1 MSTSIQ
7 RKSLKVARRLAG
19 QAGVMLRQAL
29 GSSFETGFKGEIDL
43 VTELDLRSEELIVAG
58 IRQAF
63 PSHQVVAEEGT
74 SHRTESE
81 YRWLIDPL
89 DGTTNYS
96 HGFPW
101 FCVSLALEE
110 DGVVVMGLVHNPM
123 SDEYFW
129 AIRGEG
135 AWLNQRRLSVSR
147 QQHLEHAYLTTGF
160 PYDIRSRPQGPLGIF
175 SAFVLSTLAIRRAGS
190 AALDLCYLAAGTFD
204 GFWEE
209 GLHPWDTAAG
219 WLLVEEAG
227 GQVTDFSG
235 RPFHLESKEILASN
249 GFLHAPM
256 QATILRARQVVGEA

>member
-1 MSTSIQ
+1 MSASIPQ
-7 RKSLKVARRLAG
+7 QSLKVARRLAG

-29 GSSFETGFKGEIDL
+29 GSNFQTDYKGEIDL
-43 VTELDLRSEELIVAG
+43 VTELDLRSEELIVEG
-58 IRQAF
+58 IRRAF
-63 PSHQVVAEEGT
+63 PSHRVVAEEGT
-74 SHRTESE
+74 RHQAESE

-101 FCVSLALEE
+101 FSVSLALEE
-110 DGVVVMGLVHNPM
+110 NGVVVMGLVHNPM

-147 QQHLEHAYLTTGF
+147 QSRLEHAYLTTGF
-160 PYDIRSRPQGPLGIF
+160 PYDIRSRPHGPLGIF

-227 GQVTDFSG
+227 GRITDFSG
-235 RPFHLESKEILASN
+235 RPFQLESKELLASN
-249 GFLHAPM
+249 GLLHASM
-256 QATILRARQVVGEA
+256 QDTITRARQAAGQS